1 MLSPIRLA
9 KFLGHAGVCS
19 RRQASRLIDA
29 GEVCVN
35 GKLANHIDHVTTQD
49 IIIVQGKTIS
59 ALPEK
64 QLYAYHKPVG
74 IDCKLNI
81 DDPTSLIHYLP
92 KTTRVYPI
100 GRLDKDS
107 RGLLLLTNDGT
118 LCQYMLHPEHHQK
131 KQYWVEVDRPI
142 DDSFCQ
148 KMASGIPINGQ
159 ITLPCE
165 VELLTPTRFKIT
177 LQQGLNRQ
185 IRKMS
190 HYCGYRVIDLF
201 RVKIAGFKLNL
212 DQLKEGQF
220 QLITQSEL
228 KIVQK

>member
-1 MLSPIRLA
+1 MPEPIRLA

-29 GEVCVN
+29 GEVTVN
-35 GKLANHIDHVTTQD
+35 GNLANHIDHVTAQD
-49 IIIVQGKTIS
+49 VVIVQGQAITT
-59 ALPEK
+59 LPEK
-64 QLYAYHKPVG
+64 VLYAYHKPIG
-74 IDCKLNI
+74 IDCKLNF

-92 KTTRVYPI
+92 ETPRVYPI

-107 RGLLLLTNDGT
+107 RGLLLLTNDGA
-118 LCQYMLHPEHHQK
+118 LCQQMLHPEHHQK
-131 KQYWVEVDRPI
+131 KEYWVEVDRPI
-142 DDSFCQ
+142 DTSFCQ
-148 KMASGIPINGQ
+148 KMANGVPINGQ
-159 ITLPCE
+159 ITLPCD

-201 RVKIAGFKLNL
+201 RVKIAGFTLQPSDL
-212 DQLKEGQF
+212 TEGAYQR
-220 QLITQSEL
+220 ISHSEL
-228 KIVQK
+228 GIGQK